1 MGDERKERSGRS
13 RMGRRER
20 EERKTRMSGTG
31 GITPLLNEA
40 RPQNTMGTRHGEMGI
55 WDGKVEQ
62 HLLPVAI

>member
-1 MGDERKERSGRS
+1 
-13 RMGRRER
+13 
-20 EERKTRMSGTG
+20 MSGTG